1 MAITRAQI
9 ARQLLM
15 EGGLLRKNFQT
26 GDLAARDD
34 SYGTVSAPDAVTGEG
49 NDYYDQRF
57 QEVVSPPQ
65 SETGRG
71 PYDDNETILSN
82 ILGGI
87 GSRVDRVGDRIRG
100 FGTGFK
106 NYLSDPSNRRGLLA
120 NVALTSLFGP
130 LGLLFSGLARTSK
143 FQDMLS
149 NLKGDDLLQDTSTID
164 FDKPVNKDL
173 LKFIDKDKQITD
185 SPFPDIDARQANF
198 NLDLFPGAKVRTV
211 KNYTK
216 EDLEK
221 LGAEKGFLGANKQL
235 KALEDYYNF
244 AQKQF
249 DRGKDPS
256 AIRDSAN
263 IGSSLYGLNMDLVP
277 KDFLETRE
285 DFQKQI
291 SPIKLFTDT

>member
-1 MAITRAQI
+1 MND
-9 ARQLLM
+9 
-15 EGGLLRKNFQT
+15 LRKNFQT

-34 SYGTVSAPDAVTGEG
+34 SYGTVSAPDAVTGGG

-87 GSRVDRVGDRIRG
+87 GDRVDRVGDRIRG

-149 NLKGDDLLQDTSTID
+149 NLKGDDLPKGINTID

-198 NLDLFPGAKVRTV
+198 NLDLFPGAKVKTV
-211 KNYTK
+211 GLT
-216 EDLEK
+216 EK
-221 LGAEKGFLGANKQL
+221 QKQLLDQRKGMLPVLGAEAILDTIKEDDNPNDPATLQDVK
-235 KALEDYYNF
+235 DYY
-244 AQKQF
+244 
-249 DRGKDPS
+249 G
-256 AIRDSAN
+256 IN
-263 IGSSLYGLNMDLVP
+263 I
-277 KDFLETRE
+277 
-285 DFQKQI
+285 
-291 SPIKLFTDT
+291 

>member
-34 SYGTVSAPDAVTGEG
+34 SYGTVSAPDAVTGGG

-87 GSRVDRVGDRIRG
+87 GGRVDRVSDRIKG
-100 FGTGFK
+100 FGTRTK
-106 NYLSDPSNRRGLLA
+106 NYLSDPSNQRGILA
-120 NVALTSLFGP
+120 NIALTSLFGP
-130 LGLLFSGLARTSK
+130 LGLLMSGLARTSK

-149 NLKGDDLLQDTSTID
+149 NLKGDDLLQDTSTIE
-164 FDKPVNKDL
+164 FDKPKLDKSVIDLGFRGKKNIINEPVVYDTDISNLVADVSQKDL
-173 LKFIDKDKQITD
+173 DLNKTKGSKL
-185 SPFPDIDARQANF
+185 
-198 NLDLFPGAKVRTV
+198 LDLDTFKSIT
-211 KNYTK
+211 
-216 EDLEK
+216 E
-221 LGAEKGFLGANKQL
+221 NKTLTQEEL
-235 KALEDYYNF
+235 D
-244 AQKQF
+244 
-249 DRGKDPS
+249 G
-256 AIRDSAN
+256 IRD
-263 IGSSLYGLNMDLVP
+263 G
-277 KDFLETRE
+277 T
-285 DFQKQI
+285 
-291 SPIKLFTDT
+291 IKAPTGIYAKA